1 MIDIDGIDTLFFLTK
16 KINKKMKKSV
26 DNILNIWYI
35 INALVKRRCK

>member
-1 MIDIDGIDTLFFLTK
+1 MLDIGVIDTSFFLTE